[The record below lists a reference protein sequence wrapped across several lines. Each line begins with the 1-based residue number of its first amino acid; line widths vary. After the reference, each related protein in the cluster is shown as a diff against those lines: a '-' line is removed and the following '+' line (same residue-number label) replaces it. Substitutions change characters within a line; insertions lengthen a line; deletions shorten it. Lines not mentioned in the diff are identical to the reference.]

1 MWIWPLK
8 GRRKIYTNEKEI
20 NSNNIIKVLSDA
32 YSVHRKNQ
40 MEMQYLIDFEAG
52 IQPLQRP
59 KIVRPEINIEVT
71 DNVANYVTEF
81 KLAYFWGT
89 PAMLIQRSDKDAHN
103 TSANSDDAGISAMN
117 EMLANGC
124 SIGYKNQELGN
135 FVEKVGIGYRL
146 VDIKTDFSEEK
157 EALVDIC
164 TLDPRFTFCIYSN
177 SAKQK
182 KLLGVTFRKIK
193 GRIYYTCFT
202 KQTRYEISQGKIKSA
217 TINPMESI
225 PIVEYERAVDRTGC
239 FERHLSDCT
248 ELNTLVSDFA
258 NLTAQQ
264 TQEIWWGNDVDFPVD
279 PKTKKPVEVKSGQW
293 VLTSTTPDGKTPQI
307 KALSNAFDTN
317 ATLTAIDTRWRRIL
331 QKCKVPT
338 QQDSE
343 GGGSTGTA
351 MDMSSGWS
359 AAETEAVREEQM
371 ASKAQREELR
381 LIIKALEFVP
391 ETILPEKAPIR
402 DIHVG
407 DINFHFSRRKNY
419 DMSVKAN
426 ALSTLIKTGVHG
438 RHALKFIDGFEDTEA
453 TWNDSREMIE
463 SIQQAAASGNAANEE
478 NQSDRQID
486 QLKTSPITGKV

>member
-8 GRRKIYTNEKEI
+8 GRRKIYTDEKEI

-279 PKTKKPVEVKSGQW
+279 PKTKKPIEVKSGQW

-402 DIHVG
+402 GIHVG

>member
-1 MWIWPLK
+1 MWTLK
-8 GRRKIYTNEKEI
+8 GRQKIYTDAKEI
-20 NSNNIIKVLSDA
+20 TADNIIKELSKA
-32 YSVHRKNQ
+32 YEKHKFNRL
-40 MEMQYLIDFEAG
+40 EMQYLIDFEAG
-52 IQPLQRP
+52 DQPLDRP
-59 KIVRPEINIEVT
+59 KIVRPEINIKVT
-71 DNVANYVTEF
+71 DNAANYITDF
-81 KLAYFWGT
+81 KMAYFWGT
-89 PAMLIQRSDKDAHN
+89 PAMLIQRSDKDAHK
-103 TSANSDDAGISAMN
+103 TPADLDDEGISALN
-117 EMLANGC
+117 EMLTNAC
-124 SIGYKNQELGN
+124 DIGYKNQELGN
-135 FVEKVGIGYRL
+135 FVEKVGVGYRL
-146 VDIKTDFSEEK
+146 VDVKTDFEEDD
-157 EALVDIC
+157 EALVDIY
-164 TLDPRFTFCIYSN
+164 TLDPRYAFCVYSN
-177 SAKQK
+177 DAKQK
-182 KLLGVTFRKIK
+182 KLMGVTYRTDNGEQYF
-193 GRIYYTCFT
+193 TCFT
-202 KQTRYEISQGKIKSA
+202 PKMRFEVSKGKIVKKSL
-217 TINPMESI
+217 NPLKKI
-225 PIVEYERAVDRTGC
+225 AIVEYERSVDRTGC
-239 FERHLSDCT
+239 FERQISDCI

-359 AAETEAVREEQM
+359 AAEIDAVREEQIV
-371 ASKAQREELR
+371 SKAEREELK
-381 LIIKALEFVP
+381 LIIKVLQLTPSNV
-391 ETILPEKAPIR
+391 LKDDDPIR
-402 DIHVG
+402 RVHVG

-453 TWNDSREMIE
+453 TWNDSKEMIE
-463 SIQQAAASGNAANEE
+463 AVQRAAASSGTTATEDSE
-478 NQSDRQID
+478 PTDRQID
-486 QLKTSPITGKV
+486 QLETSPITGKV